1 MLASMPTSARSV
13 ARFRCDEH
21 PHGLTSRE
29 RGEWPLRDQGNPT
42 CGPARRATRK
52 GPERVR
58 GKAYGGLHDGQLV
71 ELVAEKDGDALEAL
85 YDRYGR
91 AAFSLARRILAEETL
106 AQDVVQEV
114 FLSLWRNAH
123 RFDAGRGT
131 VATYLLSMTHHRA
144 VDVVRREE
152 KLRRWRTSDEVLDFE
167 PDPKGGV
174 EDEVEA
180 GQRRAEVRAALAVL
194 PPAQREALLLAY
206 FGGYTQREVAA
217 LVGIPL
223 GTVKTRMAA
232 GMRKLKQALQDAG
245 REEHPWTHR

>member
-1 MLASMPTSARSV
+1 
-13 ARFRCDEH
+13 
-21 PHGLTSRE
+21 
-29 RGEWPLRDQGNPT
+29 
-42 CGPARRATRK
+42 
-52 GPERVR
+52 VR
-58 GKAYGGLHDGQLV
+58 GTAYQGLRDGQLV
-71 ELVAEKDGDALEAL
+71 ELVAEKDAGALEAL

-91 AAFSLARRILAEETL
+91 AAYSLARRILAEETL

-114 FLSLWRNAH
+114 FLSLWRDAR

-131 VATYLLSMTHHRA
+131 VATYLLSMVHHRA

-152 KLRRWRTSDEVLDFE
+152 NLRRWRTSDEALEFE
-167 PDPKGGV
+167 PDPRARV

-180 GQRRAEVRAALAVL
+180 AERRAEVRAALAVL

-217 LVGIPL
+217 LVGVPL

-232 GMRKLKQALQDAG
+232 GMRRLQEALRDVG
-245 REEHPWTHR
+245 REEQHPWTRQ

>member
-1 MLASMPTSARSV
+1 M
-13 ARFRCDEH
+13 
-21 PHGLTSRE
+21 
-29 RGEWPLRDQGNPT
+29 RGTPYGRLR
-42 CGPARRATRK
+42 
-52 GPERVR
+52 
-58 GKAYGGLHDGQLV
+58 DGQLV
-71 ELVAEKDGDALEAL
+71 ELVAQQDAGALEAL

-91 AAFSLARRILAEETL
+91 AAYSLARRILTEETL

-114 FLSLWRNAH
+114 FLSLWRDAR

-152 KLRRWRTSDEVLDFE
+152 NLRRWRTSDEGLE
-167 PDPKGGV
+167 LAPDPKARV

-180 GQRRAEVRAALAVL
+180 SERRAEVRAALKDL
-194 PPAQREALLLAY
+194 PDPQRQALLLAY

-217 LVGIPL
+217 LVGVPL

-232 GMRKLKQALQDAG
+232 GMRKMKEALSDAG
-245 REEHPWTHR
+245 REEQQPWTRQ

>member
-1 MLASMPTSARSV
+1 M
-13 ARFRCDEH
+13 
-21 PHGLTSRE
+21 
-29 RGEWPLRDQGNPT
+29 RGTP
-42 CGPARRATRK
+42 
-52 GPERVR
+52 
-58 GKAYGGLHDGQLV
+58 YGGLRDGQLV
-71 ELVAEKDGDALEAL
+71 ELVAQQDAGALEAL

-91 AAFSLARRILAEETL
+91 AAYSLARRILTEETL

-114 FLSLWRNAH
+114 FLSLWRDAR

-152 KLRRWRTSDEVLDFE
+152 NLRRWRTSDEGLELE
-167 PDPKGGV
+167 PDPKARV

-180 GQRRAEVRAALAVL
+180 SERRTEVRAALAEL
-194 PPAQREALLLAY
+194 PAAQREALLLAY

-217 LVGIPL
+217 LVGVPL

-232 GMRKLKQALQDAG
+232 GMRKMKEALQDAG
-245 REEHPWTHR
+245 REEQHPWTRQ

>member
-1 MLASMPTSARSV
+1 M
-13 ARFRCDEH
+13 
-21 PHGLTSRE
+21 
-29 RGEWPLRDQGNPT
+29 
-42 CGPARRATRK
+42 
-52 GPERVR
+52 R
-58 GKAYGGLHDGQLV
+58 GKAYRGLRDGQLV
-71 ELVAEKDGDALEAL
+71 ELVAQQDAGALEAL

-91 AAFSLARRILAEETL
+91 AAYSLARRILTEETL

-114 FLSLWRNAH
+114 FLSLWRDAR

-152 KLRRWRTSDEVLDFE
+152 NLRRWRTSDEGLE
-167 PDPKGGV
+167 LAPDPKARV

-180 GQRRAEVRAALAVL
+180 SERRTEVRAALKDL
-194 PPAQREALLLAY
+194 PEPQRQALLLAY

-232 GMRKLKQALQDAG
+232 GMRKMKEALSDAG
-245 REEHPWTHR
+245 REEQQPWTPR

>member
-1 MLASMPTSARSV
+1 M
-13 ARFRCDEH
+13 
-21 PHGLTSRE
+21 
-29 RGEWPLRDQGNPT
+29 
-42 CGPARRATRK
+42 
-52 GPERVR
+52 R
-58 GKAYGGLHDGQLV
+58 GKAYRGLRDDQLV
-71 ELVAEKDGDALEAL
+71 GLVAEKDADALEAL

-91 AAFSLARRILAEETL
+91 AAYSLARRILTEETL

-114 FLSLWRNAH
+114 FLSLWRDAR

-152 KLRRWRTSDEVLDFE
+152 NLRRWRTSDEGLELE
-167 PDPKGGV
+167 PDPKARV

-180 GQRRAEVRAALAVL
+180 SERRAEVRAALKDL
-194 PPAQREALLLAY
+194 PDPQRQALLLAY

-217 LVGIPL
+217 LVGVPL

-232 GMRKLKQALQDAG
+232 GMRKMKEALSDAG
-245 REEHPWTHR
+245 REEQQPWTRQ

>member
-1 MLASMPTSARSV
+1 
-13 ARFRCDEH
+13 
-21 PHGLTSRE
+21 
-29 RGEWPLRDQGNPT
+29 
-42 CGPARRATRK
+42 
-52 GPERVR
+52 VR
-58 GKAYGGLHDGQLV
+58 GKAYRGLRDSQLV
-71 ELVAEKDGDALEAL
+71 ELVAQKDAGALEAL

-91 AAFSLARRILAEETL
+91 PAYSLARRILTEETL

-114 FLSLWRNAH
+114 FLSLWRDAR

-152 KLRRWRTSDEVLDFE
+152 NLRRWRTSDEGLELE
-167 PDPKGGV
+167 PDPKARV

-180 GQRRAEVRAALAVL
+180 SERRAEVRAALGEL
-194 PPAQREALLLAY
+194 PAAQREALLLAY

-217 LVGIPL
+217 LVGVPL

-232 GMRKLKQALQDAG
+232 GMRKMRQALQDAG
-245 REEHPWTHR
+245 TEELPWTRQ

>member
-1 MLASMPTSARSV
+1 
-13 ARFRCDEH
+13 
-21 PHGLTSRE
+21 
-29 RGEWPLRDQGNPT
+29 
-42 CGPARRATRK
+42 
-52 GPERVR
+52 VR
-58 GKAYGGLHDGQLV
+58 GTPYGGLRDGQLV
-71 ELVAEKDGDALEAL
+71 ELVAQQDAGALEAL

-91 AAFSLARRILAEETL
+91 AAYSLARRILTEETL

-114 FLSLWRNAH
+114 FLSLWRNAR

-152 KLRRWRTSDEVLDFE
+152 NLRRWRTSDEGLE
-167 PDPKGGV
+167 LAPDPKARV

-180 GQRRAEVRAALAVL
+180 SERRAEVRAALKDL
-194 PPAQREALLLAY
+194 PDPQRQALLLAY

-217 LVGIPL
+217 LVGVPL

-232 GMRKLKQALQDAG
+232 GMRKMKEALSDAG
-245 REEHPWTHR
+245 REEQQPWTRQ

>member
-1 MLASMPTSARSV
+1 MRGTPY
-13 ARFRCDEH
+13 E
-21 PHGLTSRE
+21 GLR
-29 RGEWPLRDQGNPT
+29 
-42 CGPARRATRK
+42 
-52 GPERVR
+52 
-58 GKAYGGLHDGQLV
+58 DGQLV
-71 ELVAEKDGDALEAL
+71 ELVAQQDAGALEAL

-91 AAFSLARRILAEETL
+91 AAYSLARRILTEETL

-114 FLSLWRNAH
+114 FLSLWRDAR

-152 KLRRWRTSDEVLDFE
+152 NLRRWRTSDEGLE
-167 PDPKGGV
+167 LAPDPKARV

-180 GQRRAEVRAALAVL
+180 SERRTEVRAALKDL
-194 PPAQREALLLAY
+194 PEPQRQALLLAD

-217 LVGIPL
+217 LVGVPL

-232 GMRKLKQALQDAG
+232 GMRKMKEALSDAG
-245 REEHPWTHR
+245 REEQQPWTPQ

>member
-1 MLASMPTSARSV
+1 MRGTPY
-13 ARFRCDEH
+13 E
-21 PHGLTSRE
+21 GLR
-29 RGEWPLRDQGNPT
+29 
-42 CGPARRATRK
+42 
-52 GPERVR
+52 
-58 GKAYGGLHDGQLV
+58 DGQLV
-71 ELVAEKDGDALEAL
+71 ELVAQQDAGALEAL

-91 AAFSLARRILAEETL
+91 AAYSLARRILTEETL

-114 FLSLWRNAH
+114 FLSLWRDAR

-152 KLRRWRTSDEVLDFE
+152 NLRRWRTSDEGLE
-167 PDPKGGV
+167 LAPDPKARV

-180 GQRRAEVRAALAVL
+180 SERRAEVRAALKDL
-194 PPAQREALLLAY
+194 PDPQRQALLLAY

-217 LVGIPL
+217 LVGVPL

-232 GMRKLKQALQDAG
+232 GMRKMKEALSDAG
-245 REEHPWTHR
+245 REEQQPWTPQ